1 MRVKTLIEQLQK
13 CNPESEVI
21 VLTCDDNPING
32 DGIGINQIFQITFAD
47 KSETT
52 IVYIDSTAN

>member
-21 VLTCDDNPING
+21 VLCCDDNPLNG
-32 DGIGINQIFQITFAD
+32 DGIDINRVLAINYAESGI
-47 KSETT
+47 ET
-52 IVYIDSTAN
+52 VYIDSTAD

>member
-21 VLTCDDNPING
+21 VLCCDDNPLNG
-32 DGIGINQIFQITFAD
+32 DGIDINRVLAINYAESDI
-47 KSETT
+47 ET
-52 IVYIDSTAN
+52 VYIDSTAD

>member
-21 VLTCDDNPING
+21 VLCCDDNPLNG
-32 DGIGINQIFQITFAD
+32 DGIDINRVLVINYAE
-47 KSETT
+47 SGVET
-52 IVYIDSTAN
+52 VYIDSTAD

>member
-21 VLTCDDNPING
+21 VLCCDDNPLNG
-32 DGIGINQIFQITFAD
+32 DGIDINRVLAINFAESGI
-47 KSETT
+47 ET
-52 IVYIDSTAN
+52 VYIDSTAD

>member
-21 VLTCDDNPING
+21 VLCCDDNPLNG
-32 DGIGINQIFQITFAD
+32 DGIDINRILAINYAESGI
-47 KSETT
+47 ET
-52 IVYIDSTAN
+52 VYIDSTAD

>member
-21 VLTCDDNPING
+21 VLCCDDNPLNG
-32 DGIGINQIFQITFAD
+32 DGIAINRVLAINYVESGI
-47 KSETT
+47 ET
-52 IVYIDSTAN
+52 VYIDSTAD

>member
-21 VLTCDDNPING
+21 VLCCDDNPLNG
-32 DGIGINQIFQITFAD
+32 DGIDINRVLAINYVESGI
-47 KSETT
+47 ET
-52 IVYIDSTAN
+52 VYIDSTAD

>member
-21 VLTCDDNPING
+21 VLCCDDNPLNG
-32 DGIGINQIFQITFAD
+32 DGIDINRILAINYVESGI
-47 KSETT
+47 ET
-52 IVYIDSTAN
+52 VYIDSTAD

>member
-1 MRVKTLIEQLQK
+1 MRVKTLIEHLQK

-21 VLTCDDNPING
+21 VLCCDDNPING
-32 DGIGINQIFQITFAD
+32 DGIDINQIFQITFAD

>member
-21 VLTCDDNPING
+21 VLCCDDNPLNG
-32 DGIGINQIFQITFAD
+32 DGIDINRVLVINYAE
-47 KSETT
+47 SGAET
-52 IVYIDSTAN
+52 VYIDSTAD

>member
-21 VLTCDDNPING
+21 VLCCDDDPLNG
-32 DGIGINQIFQITFAD
+32 DGIDINRVLAINYVESGI
-47 KSETT
+47 ET
-52 IVYIDSTAN
+52 VYIDSTAD